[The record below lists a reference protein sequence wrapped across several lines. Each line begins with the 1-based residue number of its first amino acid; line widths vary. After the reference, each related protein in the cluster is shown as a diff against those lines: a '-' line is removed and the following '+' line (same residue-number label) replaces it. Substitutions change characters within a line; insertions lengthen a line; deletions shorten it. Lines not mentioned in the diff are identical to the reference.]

1 MKINKIKKLFFT
13 KETIANLRTTEM
25 TMFKAGGNKDTLGTG
40 TFFSCFLCSEHDCVS
55 NFATCQ
61 DVKCDKPG

>member
-13 KETIANLRTTEM
+13 KETIANL
-25 TMFKAGGNKDTLGTG
+25 GGNKDTLGTG